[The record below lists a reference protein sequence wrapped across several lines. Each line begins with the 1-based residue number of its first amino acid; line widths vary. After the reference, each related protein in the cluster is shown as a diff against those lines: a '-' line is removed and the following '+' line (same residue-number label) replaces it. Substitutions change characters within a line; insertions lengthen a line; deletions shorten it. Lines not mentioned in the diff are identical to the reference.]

1 MNNILSYGDFE
12 KIINGIKREV
22 TFQDK
27 VYYAFRELDGD
38 YYRDT
43 PSVDMMIMLLD
54 KIFCDDSDYPL
65 IDYWIYEL
73 DFGKKWKP
81 GCVMDNGAEVKL
93 ETVSDLYDALV
104 KQKAEMG

>member
-1 MNNILSYGDFE
+1 M
-12 KIINGIKREV
+12 NGIEKEV
-22 TFQDK
+22 KFQDK
-27 VYYAFRELDGD
+27 VYSAFIEMGGD

-81 GCVMDNGAEVKL
+81 GCVTDNGEEVEL
-93 ETVSDLYDALV
+93 WSISDLYDALV
-104 KQKAEMG
+104 KQKAEKFCE